1 MKKLALAMVALIA
14 MSAPAYADTTQT
26 PKKIDVATPEPFMS
40 FKTLD
45 EMTRQY
51 RLDEKVSFQMNDNL
65 AVGRIPLVPFQTYAG
80 STTYS
85 RRMVGIQ
92 VSFRF

>member
-1 MKKLALAMVALIA
+1 MKKYALAIAALVA
-14 MSAPAYADTTQT
+14 MSAPAYADTAQT

-51 RLDEKVSFQMNDNL
+51 RLDEKVSFKVNDYL
-65 AVGRIPLVPFQTYAG
+65 AVGRVPLVPFQTYAG

-85 RRMVGIQ
+85 RRMIGIQ

>member
-1 MKKLALAMVALIA
+1 MKQYALAIAALVV
-14 MSAPAYADTTQT
+14 MSTPAYADTAQT
-26 PKKIDVATPEPFMS
+26 PKKLDVIAPAQFMS

-51 RLDEKVSFQMNDNL
+51 RLDEKVSFKVNDYL
-65 AVGRIPLVPFQTYAG
+65 AIGRVPLAPFQTYAG

>member
-1 MKKLALAMVALIA
+1 MKKYALAIAALFA
-14 MSAPAYADTTQT
+14 TSTPAYADTTPV
-26 PKKIDVATPEPFMS
+26 PKKLDVITPAQFMS

-51 RLDEKVSFQMNDNL
+51 RLDEKVSFKVNDYL
-65 AVGRIPLVPFQTYAG
+65 AVGRVPLVPFQTFAG

-92 VSFRF
+92 VSFKF